1 MALGAD
7 PSYLFARLLHQ
18 ACNEGLDPE
27 SIRRC
32 LRAERE
38 RRDARARSEAT
49 QCGGGRTTEDRMRPN
64 MPGPDVGQAASR
76 PGSAGMTEP
85 PDISEDALP
94 ACPSGVEGALPPGP
108 SDIEGAL
115 PPCTSDVEGALPPC
129 TSDVEGALPPCTSDV
144 EGALP
149 PCTSDV
155 EGALPPRTSAG
166 GDALPSCPSEADPTL
181 STPAYTASRRR
192 RRMRSGARADAR
204 PHSAEAEGRHPCAEE
219 SRPRSRSA
227 RGTRPGAVRR
237 TTGKDDARRPEGTRP
252 GGGATEE
259 EG

>member
-38 RRDARARSEAT
+38 GRDARARSEAA
-49 QCGGGRTTEDRMRPN
+49 QSGDGKTTEDRMRPN

-76 PGSAGMTEP
+76 PGSAGMMGLSDT
-85 PDISEDALP
+85 SEDALP
-94 ACPSGVEGALPPGP
+94 ACPSGAEGALPPGP
-108 SDIEGAL
+108 
-115 PPCTSDVEGALPPC
+115 SDVEGALPPC
-129 TSDVEGALPPCTSDV
+129 TS
-144 EGALP
+144 
-149 PCTSDV
+149 
-155 EGALPPRTSAG
+155 AG
-166 GDALPSCPSEADPTL
+166 GDALPVCPSDADPTL
-181 STPAYTASRRR
+181 STPASTASRRR
-192 RRMRSGARADAR
+192 RRVRSGARADAR

-237 TTGKDDARRPEGTRP
+237 ATGKDDARRPEGTRP